1 MFKDPIVLLMLI
13 SVGSILY
20 MSGSLKLMFVVIALC
35 ASSYLLIAII
45 FSGVPSQALSR
56 KKKQNIEN

>member
-1 MFKDPIVLLMLI
+1 MFKDPIVWLMLI

-20 MSGSLKLMFVVIALC
+20 MSGSLKLMFVVVAIC
-35 ASSYLLIAII
+35 ASSYLLIAVI

-56 KKKQNIEN
+56 IKKRNNVN